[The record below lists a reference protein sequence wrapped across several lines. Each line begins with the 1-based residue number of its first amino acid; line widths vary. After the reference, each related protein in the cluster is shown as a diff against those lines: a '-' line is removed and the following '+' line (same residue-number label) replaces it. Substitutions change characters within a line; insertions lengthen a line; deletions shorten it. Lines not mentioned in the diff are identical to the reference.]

1 MLPRDLEIVM
11 TAMLA
16 CLLST
21 LPGCEDSG
29 GGQDVSFDQVVED
42 SAAGDTTPDVPDDTD
57 TAGEVLPDPVDTIED
72 PAADTLDADTDPAV
86 DIPAE
91 EVVIGPPGTFHK
103 SEMVDGFS
111 RAYVLYVP
119 DSAVAAMGAGPVP
132 LLIGLH
138 GAGDTGEN
146 FIFATRLTNTA
157 EANNFVIAGPD
168 GINRAWFVQG
178 EEGWPGS
185 DGNDSS
191 MQNDIDF
198 MKRIIEVTGA
208 TYYIDTRMIYVVGH
222 SRGAGMTGLIA
233 FLSGQ
238 AYTSTGL
245 FESPFAAYGVN
256 AGYDATGGRTDLA
269 VAAPKRPI
277 WVIHGDADSVVPFS
291 YGQSFATALETAGWD
306 VTWTAISG
314 GTHTWLW
321 QAAYG
326 YSNQDLWDWFSENAI
341 P

>member
-1 MLPRDLEIVM
+1 D
-11 TAMLA
+11 
-16 CLLST
+16 
-21 LPGCEDSG
+21 G
-29 GGQDVSFDQVVED
+29 GGGEDVSSDQVAD
-42 SAAGDTTPDVPDDTD
+42 DGSAGDTTPDVPDDTD
-57 TAGEVLPDPVDTIED
+57 TAGEVLPDPVDAVED
-72 PAADTLDADTDPAV
+72 PVPDTLDPVPDTEDADTDPAE

-91 EVVIGPPGTFHK
+91 EATIGPPGTFHK
-103 SEMVDGFS
+103 SQMVDGFS
-111 RAYVLYVP
+111 RAYVLHVA

-168 GINRAWFVQG
+168 GINRGWFIQA
-178 EEGWPGS
+178 EEGWPGT
-185 DGNDSS
+185 DGNSS
-191 MQNDIDF
+191 SLQNDIDF

-208 TYYIDTRMIYVVGH
+208 TYYIDTNRLYVVGH

-233 FLSGQ
+233 FMSGQ
-238 AYTSTGL
+238 VTTSTGL

-256 AGYDATGGRTDLA
+256 AGYDATGGRTNLA
-269 VAAPKRPI
+269 AATPKRPI

-306 VTWTAISG
+306 VTWTAVSG

-321 QAAYG
+321 QTGYG
-326 YSNQDLWDWFSENAI
+326 TSNQDLWDWFAENAI